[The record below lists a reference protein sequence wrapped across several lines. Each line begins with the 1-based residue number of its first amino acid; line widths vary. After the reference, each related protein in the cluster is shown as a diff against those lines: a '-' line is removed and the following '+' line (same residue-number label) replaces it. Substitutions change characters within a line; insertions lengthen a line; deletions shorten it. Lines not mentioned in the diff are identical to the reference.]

1 MHQQLG
7 SDMVTSPSFSDM
19 KHHVPN
25 EGITVEASRPAW
37 PIENPDCMHALRWM
51 RCGNVPEP
59 PDAAREVPTCIRKSL
74 SRPPPPQRLASAERM
89 CERLFFWKW
98 TAQARQGDPCHR
110 FRKEKK
116 RKAWQKS
123 PQQGRQPDTL
133 TAPTY
138 VVLDWAFK
146 NSARLKGP
154 QFIPHELDLTHS
166 PRMGII
172 IFISSLLN
180 LPRQYSHFCIACN
193 VLRPRVLFGT

>member
-1 MHQQLG
+1 MLPERYLLALERAYLDPHHHSVWPRLSACASDFSSG
-7 SDMVTSPSFSDM
+7 S
-19 KHHVPN
+19 
-25 EGITVEASRPAW
+25 G
-37 PIENPDCMHALRWM
+37 LR
-51 RCGNVPEP
+51 
-59 PDAAREVPTCIRKSL
+59 
-74 SRPPPPQRLASAERM
+74 
-89 CERLFFWKW
+89 
-98 TAQARQGDPCHR
+98 RQGRVILVTASGTCGMDCTVHCFVYLYSKYSTSSR
-110 FRKEKK
+110 KFNRATIEKKKKKDKVKGGWRDELTYLGREKRKEKK